1 VKLRNSAL
9 IGVALLVGLVAFP
22 TTATAT
28 LPSFTCGTQ
37 SGGTDIH
44 NPTTVSA
51 IRVGRHDSE
60 SPAYDRFVVE
70 FSSGLVPKWTAIPK
84 SSASFTLQPS
94 GQQVTLVGTAG
105 IRLDFFTGSFPA
117 YGGRKDFVTG
127 FPQLAEARELQDFEG
142 HVQWGLGLNHQSCK
156 RIFQLSS
163 PTRLIVDVPQ

>member
-1 VKLRNSAL
+1 VVQAQPPLH
-9 IGVALLVGLVAFP
+9 VALEVLQLSGFRELRKSGDEVFPASICGEGAGEEVEANAGCPHQRHLLTARLEREGGTGLWDGRPFRHQVGLVAFP

-70 FSSGLVPKWTAIPK
+70 FSSGPSRATPINALFRSFTEL
-84 SSASFTLQPS
+84 ASF
-94 GQQVTLVGTAG
+94 
-105 IRLDFFTGSFPA
+105 RR
-117 YGGRKDFVTG
+117 Y
-127 FPQLAEARELQDFEG
+127 
-142 HVQWGLGLNHQSCK
+142 
-156 RIFQLSS
+156 
-163 PTRLIVDVPQ
+163 